1 MNEEQRTM
9 NTNTRTTFGTHTQ
22 QGPAVLP
29 LAGLVHWAVNPRHDL
44 TAGGDEMRE
53 SLAAVGQMDDVHV
66 WRCIDGDKILRG
78 NRRVANMRALGWT
91 ECRQVVHE
99 FSDERDAFLYL
110 LEDRGFGHSM
120 ELSPDEKIMA
130 VVSGVKLGMS
140 VDDLH
145 AALGVTE
152 ERAQL
157 WFDLGECLPSAARD
171 ALHAGSLSMATAE
184 VLIKVEDAKMRRE
197 AAQLILKGVDGEPMA
212 PGQARAVIEA
222 QFILPEKWRKGWAV
236 LMPKLKKK
244 MLVSDG
250 FHFVNWEDREEFVM
264 GTSGQPLPGFEFA
277 GALRP
282 KSAQTWG
289 EAAEARSVPRY
300 VCPAPQHVDGHVVLV
315 SVKMVRDAETAG
327 GGNDECGMANEEG
340 ERDEETL
347 RQGEEETVG
356 QSDNETGGQGDSEH
370 CEPQDYALFRFM
382 CDMMKLAVP
391 ELDSEKVVMWLTQ
404 NPNCRVQDIQRKW
417 RLGYV
422 PAVTIYDLWQK
433 HREEAL
439 KVSPSHGLIVLES
452 DRTWLRT
459 ALGKIEEALH
469 ETPTDAMGKGP
480 WAPLMEFLCFTT
492 AGGAAL
498 EAWKGITTLEEC
510 EAMVSADKNPRWYL
524 RRAILLILC
533 AQCDAAAT
541 SEAGKVKIR
550 EVAEALGVTLRV
562 K

>member
-1 MNEEQRTM
+1 MK
-9 NTNTRTTFGTHTQ
+9 TNTRTTFGTHTQ
-22 QGPAVLP
+22 HAPAVLP

-44 TAGGDEMRE
+44 TAGGEEMRE
-53 SLAAVGQMDDVHV
+53 SLTAVGQMDDVHV
-66 WRCIDGDKILRG
+66 WRCLEGDKILRG
-78 NRRVANMRALGWT
+78 NRRVANMRKLGWR

-120 ELSPDEKIMA
+120 DLSADEKIVA
-130 VVSGVKLGMS
+130 VMSGVKLGMN
-140 VDDLH
+140 VQDLH

-157 WFDLGECLPSAARD
+157 WFDLGECLPPAARD

-184 VLIKVEDAKMRRE
+184 VLIKVEDAKLRRE

-212 PGQARAVIEA
+212 PGQARNVIEA

-244 MLVSDG
+244 LLVSDG

-277 GALRP
+277 RALRP
-282 KSAQTWG
+282 KTVQTWG
-289 EAAEARSVPRY
+289 EAAEARQVPRY

-315 SVKMVRDAETAG
+315 SVKMVRDAESAEPAG
-327 GGNDECGMANEEG
+327 GGE
-340 ERDEETL
+340 
-347 RQGEEETVG
+347 GEEETIRQG
-356 QSDNETGGQGDSEH
+356 DKETGGQGDGETVGPWEMEH
-370 CEPQDYALFRFM
+370 SDEP
-382 CDMMKLAVP
+382 
-391 ELDSEKVVMWLTQ
+391 
-404 NPNCRVQDIQRKW
+404 
-417 RLGYV
+417 
-422 PAVTIYDLWQK
+422 
-433 HREEAL
+433 L
-439 KVSPSHGLIVLES
+439 KVSKSHGLLVSES
-452 DRTWLRT
+452 DREWLRM
-459 ALGKIEEALH
+459 ALGKIEEALY

-480 WAPLMEFLCFTT
+480 WEPLMEYLCFAT

-510 EAMVSADKNPRWYL
+510 EAMVAGDKKPRWYL
-524 RRAILLILC
+524 RRAILLLLC
-533 AQCDAAAT
+533 AQCDAA
-541 SEAGKVKIR
+541 SDVEAGAVTIR
-550 EVAEALGVTLRV
+550 AVAEALGIATSA